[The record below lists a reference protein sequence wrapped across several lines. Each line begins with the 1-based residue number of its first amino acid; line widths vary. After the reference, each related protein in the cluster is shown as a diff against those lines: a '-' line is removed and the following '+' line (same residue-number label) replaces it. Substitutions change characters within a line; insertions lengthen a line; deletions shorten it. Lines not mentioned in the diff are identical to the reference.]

1 MENNE
6 KITLM
11 QMQLKELKS
20 LETANQS
27 LIINRTGTIENELDD
42 LRKQIEIV
50 QQSIN
55 KLLESQGQSKQ
66 DKFKGN
72 EFAHYK
78 KCSDEQIY
86 TEKYI
91 DGLSW
96 TQLVKRHG
104 GSKTTMQRKCKS
116 HMQNMMNME
125 VDF

>member
-1 MENNE
+1 MESNE

-27 LIINRTGTIENELDD
+27 LIINRTGVIESELDD
-42 LRKQIEIV
+42 LKKQINIV
-50 QQSIN
+50 QQSLD
-55 KLLESQGQSKQ
+55 KLLENQGQSEQ

-86 TEKYI
+86 KEKYI
-91 DGLSW
+91 DKLSW

-104 GSKTTMQRKCKS
+104 GCKSTMQRKCKKY
-116 HMQNMMNME
+116 MQNIMAME
-125 VDF
+125 V